1 MKRLGTILSV
11 LLPLV
16 ICACRQTPGRGGY
29 EAGYIEPLPPLG
41 IPRTCHVLMDLDGE
55 LTVIG
60 GHTTGFVP
68 TKTAEYLSNGKWHTV
83 ESLYPHDYSLAVR
96 LPSGDVLVAGGMND
110 PFGKGLSLGAESYHH
125 DTHSFS
131 PLPILDTAR
140 AVCSGAVLSDGT
152 IIVSGNWYGSDCI
165 AAYSTENGGAPLKAA
180 SQPRSSP
187 YILPSA
193 PDNALILSGYDT
205 HGRTL
210 DTLVID
216 RFRGAPFTDTL
227 FAAWRPIRLESNILP
242 ERTFIGNPALGA
254 YASLIPIR
262 RNEDGQVAF
271 AKQAGE
277 QFSLLETDVP
287 VPMTG
292 ASRDSIVWG
301 QSFADVAASKVYLV
315 GVGTAKEHIF
325 VCIID
330 YGKALQGSKAQVR
343 LLSANHPVSGWDL
356 QSILLPG
363 GRIAVVGGNAGDNY
377 NPLADA
383 FIFHTEP
390 FQGKRML
397 PLFPFLLLGA
407 LVLLVGWLIFRR
419 KRPGR
424 DDFPER
430 EPSSQGLDMAS
441 RIAALVEGRQL
452 YLRKGLKVQDIATE
466 LGTNSTYISA
476 CINGQWGM
484 SFPEYLGRLR
494 VRHAQEQMR
503 SHPDWPLHRVADESG
518 FSGEASFYR
527 IFKSATDLTPSEW
540 LKHQTQDPET

>member
-1 MKRLGTILSV
+1 MGTILSV

-165 AAYSTENGGAPLKAA
+165 AAYSAENGGAPLKAA

-227 FAAWRPIRLESNILP
+227 FAAWRPIRLESNILQ
-242 ERTFIGNPALGA
+242 EN
-254 YASLIPIR
+254 
-262 RNEDGQVAF
+262 
-271 AKQAGE
+271 K
-277 QFSLLETDVP
+277 
-287 VPMTG
+287 
-292 ASRDSIVWG
+292 
-301 QSFADVAASKVYLV
+301 YL
-315 GVGTAKEHIF
+315 
-325 VCIID
+325 
-330 YGKALQGSKAQVR
+330 
-343 LLSANHPVSGWDL
+343 
-356 QSILLPG
+356 
-363 GRIAVVGGNAGDNY
+363 
-377 NPLADA
+377 
-383 FIFHTEP
+383 
-390 FQGKRML
+390 
-397 PLFPFLLLGA
+397 
-407 LVLLVGWLIFRR
+407 
-419 KRPGR
+419 
-424 DDFPER
+424 
-430 EPSSQGLDMAS
+430 
-441 RIAALVEGRQL
+441 
-452 YLRKGLKVQDIATE
+452 
-466 LGTNSTYISA
+466 
-476 CINGQWGM
+476 
-484 SFPEYLGRLR
+484 
-494 VRHAQEQMR
+494 
-503 SHPDWPLHRVADESG
+503 
-518 FSGEASFYR
+518 
-527 IFKSATDLTPSEW
+527 
-540 LKHQTQDPET
+540 